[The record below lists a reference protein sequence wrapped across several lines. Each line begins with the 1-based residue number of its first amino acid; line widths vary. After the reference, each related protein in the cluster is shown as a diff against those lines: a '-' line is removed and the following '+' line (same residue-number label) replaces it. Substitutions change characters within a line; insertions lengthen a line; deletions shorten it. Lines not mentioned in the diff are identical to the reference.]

1 MKFAVCPWAYGNVT
15 TDPEVVE
22 DQPANVYPVLVGAVG
37 AAEIL
42 APVCEPP
49 FVTADPPCES

>member
-1 MKFAVCPWAYGNVT
+1 MT
-15 TDPEVVE
+15 TDPEVVV

-37 AAEIL
+37 AEKIL

-49 FVTADPPCES
+49 FVTADPPCESKVIVKEFAVH